1 MFGVVFLH
9 NAKQGRLLCVVST
22 PKSLLHRRTAHR
34 FTMILRFT
42 KSLRPGESL
51 ISSPRHL
58 FFVGNFVESFRFWAI
73 LDPRAFLRMTN
84 KEEELR
90 GTLEQVRLS
99 PSDWFQQKT
108 IKVFLTGPLKFARE
122 RVDVRR
128 VWRVSGFFLRN
139 VEVDTPG
146 RLLISAIPKQH
157 LHN

>member
-1 MFGVVFLH
+1 M
-9 NAKQGRLLCVVST
+9 C
-22 PKSLLHRRTAHR
+22 
-34 FTMILRFT
+34 
-42 KSLRPGESL
+42 
-51 ISSPRHL
+51 

-84 KEEELR
+84 KEEELW

-108 IKVFLTGPLKFARE
+108 IKLFLTGPFKFARE

-128 VWRVSGFFLRN
+128 VWRVSGFFLRK

-146 RLLISAIPKQH
+146 RARPTLDFSDSKTTFARLIRQNNWIPQFSNKIHQLLIE
-157 LHN
+157 N